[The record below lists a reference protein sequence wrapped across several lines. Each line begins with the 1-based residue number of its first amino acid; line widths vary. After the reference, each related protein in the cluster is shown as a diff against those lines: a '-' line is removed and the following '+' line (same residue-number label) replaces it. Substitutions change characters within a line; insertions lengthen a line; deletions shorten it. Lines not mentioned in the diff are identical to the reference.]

1 MIDQSNQFYAQR
13 REQFSHLPG
22 DMLLSLARNENG
34 EWRFRKAA
42 VEIMLEKRYAQ
53 VNHPELAQLLEEV
66 QFDRAAKE
74 EVIDAVET
82 ALEGPI
88 EDHRQGVFDFG
99 HGAQQQDANTTV
111 DYHKAQLAAAH
122 NSLVGTFTLPKA
134 GSYTLTNEDITE
146 SEWVV
151 SRPLTLSEPDVKIEV
166 APLKEEEPVAA
177 GPLKAGF
184 TTENF

>member
-42 VEIMLEKRYAQ
+42 VEIMLEKRYPQAS
-53 VNHPELAQLLEEV
+53 HPELAQLLEEV

-99 HGAQQQDANTTV
+99 HGAQQQNANITA
-111 DYHKAQLAAAH
+111 DYHKAQLASVH
-122 NSLVGTFTLPKA
+122 NTSAGLFTFPDNFI
-134 GSYTLTNEDITE
+134 GS
-146 SEWVV
+146 V
-151 SRPLTLSEPDVKIEV
+151 PLAEPNVKVEV